1 VSRLRRFENL
11 ERARPESRGRA
22 ADRPELADRFGVD
35 PAGPTAGPAGSAD
48 PIPHRFEAEE
58 DPGST
63 LRLREIDDGQP
74 FVRCALCHADGH
86 VASVACS
93 HCGADL
99 TTPEQRAY
107 NEALWRRQDAERTEQ
122 REQIAKM
129 EAARAAAEHE
139 AAEVRR
145 EFDEILRR
153 HRRGSRSG
161 VDDAT
166 DTIRDGARSLGGL
179 LGGWLR
185 RAVPDRT
192 YRIAVAVIAAA
203 ALAALVAAYPMQA
216 WASVWAVLMIA
227 IVTGWI
233 RRAAR
238 FWRE

>member
-1 VSRLRRFENL
+1 MSRLRRFENL
-11 ERARPESRGRA
+11 ERARSEARGRA

-35 PAGPTAGPAGSAD
+35 RAGPTAGPAGSAD

-58 DPGST
+58 DPASS
-63 LRLREIDDGQP
+63 LRVRDIDDGQP
-74 FVRCALCHADGH
+74 FVRCAFCRADGH
-86 VASVACS
+86 VASLACS

-107 NEALWRRQDAERTEQ
+107 NEALWRKQLAERAEEQ
-122 REQIAKM
+122 AQVAKL
-129 EAARAAAEHE
+129 EAARAAAERE
-139 AAEVRR
+139 AAEVHR

-153 HRRGSRSG
+153 HRRGTRRG
-161 VDDAT
+161 IDDAT

-216 WASVWAVLMIA
+216 WGTVWAVLMVA
-227 IVTGWI
+227 IVVGWI

>member
-22 ADRPELADRFGVD
+22 AEHPALADRFGAARAE
-35 PAGPTAGPAGSAD
+35 PAPEPAGSAD
-48 PIPHRFEAEE
+48 EIPHRFEEGSPA
-58 DPGST
+58 ST
-63 LRLREIDDGQP
+63 LRVRDIDDGQP
-74 FVRCALCHADGH
+74 FVRCALCRADGH
-86 VASVACS
+86 VASLACS

-99 TTPEQRAY
+99 TTPEQRVY
-107 NEALWRRQDAERTEQ
+107 NEALWRKQLAERAEEQ
-122 REQIAKM
+122 EQVAKL
-129 EAARAAAEHE
+129 EAARDAAERE
-139 AAEVRR
+139 AAEVHR

-153 HRRGSRSG
+153 HRRGARRG
-161 VDDAT
+161 IDDAT

-185 RAVPDRT
+185 RAVPNRT

-216 WASVWAVLMIA
+216 WASVWAVLMVA
-227 IVTGWI
+227 IVIGWI

-238 FWRE
+238 FWGE